1 MKKQMGLSLTE
12 VLISLFLA
20 SVIMTELIQL
30 YLESK
35 HQYLETEK
43 ILAMRFDLQWVSD
56 LLSDSIRRAGFTPC
70 LGLDRLQT
78 IDRRNHHNKIRALNI
93 SNYPNQFIQINR
105 MNEHFAKI
113 VKIQNSTGILVQNS
127 VIFHKRRPILIAD
140 CEHAEIQEIFDI
152 EPQSEHLLITLNKP
166 LYFSYN
172 TSPYVGEYL
181 EEKWFIKNN
190 ANHEDTLHY
199 QLVHTEE
206 ITPLIHFMHTRNRRV
221 KEKQFLEISMGLD
234 ENKTHELRVLVRGS

>member
-20 SVIMTELIQL
+20 TVIMTELIQL

-43 ILAMRFDLQWVSD
+43 VLAIRFDLQWVSD

-70 LGLDRLQT
+70 LGMDRLQI
-78 IDRRNHHNKIRALNI
+78 IDRRNHQNTIRALRIGNH
-93 SNYPNQFIQINR
+93 SEQFIQVNR
-105 MNEHFAKI
+105 MNEHFAQI
-113 VKIQNSTGILVQNS
+113 VKIESRTRIWVQS
-127 VIFHKRRPILIAD
+127 SAIFHNKRPILIAD
-140 CEHAEIQEIFDI
+140 CDHAEIHELFDI
-152 EPQSEHLLITLNKP
+152 EPQGEQLLISLNKP
-166 LYFSYN
+166 LFFSYN
-172 TSPYVGEYL
+172 SSSYVGEYL

-190 ANHEDTLHY
+190 VHHEDTLHY
-199 QLVHTEE
+199 KLVHTEE
-206 ITPLIHFMHTRNRRV
+206 ITPLIHFMHTRKRNV

-234 ENKTHELRVLVRGS
+234 ENKTHELRVLVRG